1 MALHA
6 ARLLENLNR
15 QWEQVEEHLQ
25 VSFEFFPPNTPEMAD
40 TLWQSVL
47 KLQRFKPKFVSVTYG
62 ANASTRDRT
71 HAVIER
77 LKTET
82 ELTPVPHLTC
92 IDTKREEIAEIV
104 ARYRQLGVN
113 RIVALR
119 GDLPAGHTST
129 GGDFRYAVDLVK
141 YLRELG
147 VEQLSVAAYPEVHP
161 EARSARAD
169 LDNLKAKVDA
179 GASHIITQFFFDNCA
194 FLRFR
199 DRCHSAGI
207 NVPITPGIL
216 PVANFRQLERFAGG
230 CGTSIPSWL
239 ARLYEGLDD
248 DPDTR
253 KLIGASVALEQ
264 VKLLIGEGI
273 QDFHFY
279 TLNRAELTYAVCHA
293 LGLGGHRLPQPKS
306 PLPDPQERGK
316 CQVAP
321 GAPLAKVAGL

>member
-1 MALHA
+1 MALQA
-6 ARLLENLNR
+6 ARVLENLNR
-15 QWEQVEEHLQ
+15 QWQQVEDRLQ

-47 KLQRFKPKFVSVTYG
+47 KLERFKPKFVSVTYG

-82 ELTPVPHLTC
+82 TLTPVPHLTC
-92 IDTKREEIAEIV
+92 IDAERENIAEIV
-104 ARYRQLGVN
+104 HRYQKLGVN
-113 RIVALR
+113 HIVALR
-119 GDLPAGHTST
+119 GDLPSGRTQP
-129 GGDFRYAVDLVK
+129 GGEFRYAVDLVK
-141 YLRELG
+141 YLRQLG
-147 VEQLSVAAYPEVHP
+147 IADISVAAYPEVHP
-161 EARSARAD
+161 EARGARAD

-179 GASHIITQFFFDNCA
+179 GATHVITQFFFDNCA

-199 DRCHSAGI
+199 DRCASAGI

-216 PVANFRQLERFAGG
+216 PVSNFRQLERFAAG
-230 CGTSIPSWL
+230 CGTTIPSWL
-239 ARLYEGLDD
+239 RRQYEGLDD

-264 VKLLIGEGI
+264 VKLLIGEGLH
-273 QDFHFY
+273 DFHFY

-293 LGLGGHRLPQPKS
+293 LGLGAFRLPQPS
-306 PLPDPQERGK
+306 
-316 CQVAP
+316 
-321 GAPLAKVAGL
+321 LARAANL

>member
-15 QWEQVEEHLQ
+15 QWEQVEGDLQ

-47 KLQRFKPKFVSVTYG
+47 RLSRFKPQFVSVTYG

-82 ELTPVPHLTC
+82 TLTPVPHLTC
-92 IDTKREEIAEIV
+92 IDARRDEIAEIV
-104 ARYRQLGVN
+104 HRYQKLGVN
-113 RIVALR
+113 HIVALR
-119 GDLPAGHTST
+119 GDLPAGQQHP
-129 GGDFRYAVDLVK
+129 GGDFEHAVDLVRF
-141 YLRELG
+141 LRELG
-147 VEQLSVAAYPEVHP
+147 IDGISVAAYPEVHP

-169 LDNLKAKVDA
+169 LDCLKAKVDA
-179 GASHIITQFFFDNCA
+179 GASHILTQFFFDNCA

-199 DRCHSAGI
+199 DRCEAAGI
-207 NVPITPGIL
+207 NVPITPGLL
-216 PVANFRQLERFAGG
+216 PIGNFRQVERFAAG

-239 ARLYEGLDD
+239 ARLYDGLDD

-264 VKLLIGEGI
+264 VKLLVREGI
-273 QDFHFY
+273 RDFHFY
-279 TLNRAELTYAVCHA
+279 TLNRAELTYAVCHS
-293 LGLGGHRLPQPKS
+293 LGLASQPAYAA
-306 PLPDPQERGK
+306 G
-316 CQVAP
+316 
-321 GAPLAKVAGL
+321 LAKAANL